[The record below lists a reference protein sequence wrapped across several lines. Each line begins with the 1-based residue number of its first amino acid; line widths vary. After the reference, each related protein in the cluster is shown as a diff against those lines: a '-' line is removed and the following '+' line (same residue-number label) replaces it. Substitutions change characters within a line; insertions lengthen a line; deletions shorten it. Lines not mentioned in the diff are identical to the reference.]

1 MVDFGYRLKNLRIQC
16 RMTQAQVA
24 ERLRVSKSVISAYEN
39 DNRLPSY
46 DILIKLARIYN
57 VTTDFLLGVEPQ
69 DGTDLSGLADDEK
82 EALVHLI
89 KVMRQKRSKQEF
101 AITFPEEQIE

>member
-16 RMTQAQVA
+16 HMTQAQLA
-24 ERLRVSKSVISAYEN
+24 GRLNLSKSVISAYEN
-39 DNRLPSY
+39 DNRMPSY
-46 DILIKLARIYN
+46 DILIKIARIYN

-69 DGTDLSGLADDEK
+69 DGSDLSGLADDEK

-89 KVMRQKRSKQEF
+89 KVMRQKRSRQDF
-101 AITFPEEQIE
+101 SMSLPDDHV